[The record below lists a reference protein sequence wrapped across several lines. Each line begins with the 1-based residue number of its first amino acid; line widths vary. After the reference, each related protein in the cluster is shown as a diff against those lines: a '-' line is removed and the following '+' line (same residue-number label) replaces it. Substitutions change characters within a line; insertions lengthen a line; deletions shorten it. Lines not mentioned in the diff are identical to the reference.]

1 MCVSFC
7 YLVLRRLFQLVA
19 LRVRSNEW
27 KELEIVVLR
36 HELAI
41 LRRQTRRPAMAVP
54 DRLFLAAASR
64 LLPRARWPSFIVT
77 PATLLRWHRR
87 LVAKRWTYVRPAGR
101 PPLRREMREVALRLA
116 RDNPRWGYQ
125 RIVGELKGL
134 GMVVSATTVRTWLRA
149 GADSMRVQN
158 GRGAAGASVPANSP

>member
-1 MCVSFC
+1 MATREGFVCVSFC
-7 YLVLRRLFQLVA
+7 YLVLRRLLQLVA

-27 KELEIVVLR
+27 KELEIVVPR

-41 LRRQTRRPAMAVP
+41 LRRHTRRPAIAVP

-101 PPLRREMREVALRLA
+101 PPLRRDMREVALRLA
-116 RDNPRWGYQ
+116 HDNPRWG
-125 RIVGELKGL
+125 I
-134 GMVVSATTVRTWLRA
+134 
-149 GADSMRVQN
+149 N
-158 GRGAAGASVPANSP
+158 ASSEN